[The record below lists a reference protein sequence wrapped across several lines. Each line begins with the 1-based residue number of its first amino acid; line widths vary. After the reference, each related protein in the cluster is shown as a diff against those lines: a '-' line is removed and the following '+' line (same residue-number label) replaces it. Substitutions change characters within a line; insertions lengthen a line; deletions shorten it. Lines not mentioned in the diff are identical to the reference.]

1 LGEQIQ
7 TTPFQK
13 FVWWVFLSENQI
25 RTTRKAVWEMRSWR
39 TIVMRSV
46 GRRGFSDH
54 PLETDPRIIGL
65 LSAAQSASEFRL
77 LAAQSA
83 IKDDLQAAQSVMK
96 NDLQAAQS
104 VMKNDL
110 QAAQSASELRIQAA
124 QSVMKNDLQAAQSAT
139 KNDLQAAQSA
149 TKNDLQAA
157 QSASEL
163 RIHAAQSAIK
173 DDLQSAQSA
182 SELRMQATQS
192 ASELRFRE
200 VVNLN
205 SYKLLGAMCTAFVT
219 ILAVFS
225 SVGGVVSAPW
235 SNRKTQLN

>member
-1 LGEQIQ
+1 
-7 TTPFQK
+7 
-13 FVWWVFLSENQI
+13 
-25 RTTRKAVWEMRSWR
+25 
-39 TIVMRSV
+39 MRSV

-54 PLETDPRIIGL
+54 PLESDPRIIGL
-65 LSAAQSASEFRL
+65 LSAAQSASELRL

-83 IKDDLQAAQSVMK
+83 IK

-110 QAAQSASELRIQAA
+110 QTAQSASELR
-124 QSVMKNDLQAAQSAT
+124 T
-139 KNDLQAAQSA
+139 
-149 TKNDLQAA
+149 
-157 QSASEL
+157 
-163 RIHAAQSAIK
+163 HAAQSAIK

-205 SYKLLGAMCTAFVT
+205 SYKLLGAICA
-219 ILAVFS
+219 
-225 SVGGVVSAPW
+225 
-235 SNRKTQLN
+235 QLLSQFLLYFHLWAALLLLRGQTGRRN